1 MTQLWKYKFLKP
13 RESQTCAVA
22 ESDKFWRATGQSG
35 ILIPRAFSL
44 LQLSPRW
51 GCGVGKRPWEWGWQN
66 GRALHGQSVVVWV
79 RKPNFESFVA
89 ASRLSVMF
97 DCHVIGVCLPSQS
110 ASAKHNQEKKAHKPL
125 RTSYIS
131 QEMFSRNVRR
141 TDYAFERTLP
151 THGHFNTD
159 PEKETS
165 SCLVW
170 KIKEEKTTAVVYIA
184 SFQGCLLEYDRGGE
198 GSTYWRRGA
207 HWKKHVL
214 PGALIGHRAL
224 VGIFILQTS
233 LLTSIPHPPP
243 TPTQRPYSR
252 EFLVSQFISFKDSMY
267 EYF

>member
-1 MTQLWKYKFLKP
+1 
-13 RESQTCAVA
+13 
-22 ESDKFWRATGQSG
+22 
-35 ILIPRAFSL
+35 
-44 LQLSPRW
+44 
-51 GCGVGKRPWEWGWQN
+51 
-66 GRALHGQSVVVWV
+66 
-79 RKPNFESFVA
+79 
-89 ASRLSVMF
+89 MF

-170 KIKEEKTTAVVYIA
+170 KIKEEETTAVVYIA

-198 GSTYWRRGA
+198 GR
-207 HWKKHVL
+207 
-214 PGALIGHRAL
+214 GALIGDGAL
-224 VGIFILQTS
+224 MEKSTCYPGR
-233 LLTSIPHPPP
+233 LLDTG
-243 TPTQRPYSR
+243 RLF
-252 EFLVSQFISFKDSMY
+252 EFLYSKRPC
-267 EYF
+267 